1 MIYFKGPK
9 APDFHFEKPRPS
21 LKRIASQAYR
31 RKKRHARLCI
41 LSVPNPPDSLP
52 GTPPPAAR
60 FPQAAA
66 SSFFP
71 SLFLSKTLPPC
82 PPTGKGRGGL
92 LPYHIPGCP
101 VNTQTPS
108 PADFFSFFP
117 PSAARS
123 AAGSVF
129 RARIRGVGERFY
141 TTHHFT
147 LSTLFFRFPAFFF
160 HPPPSR
166 RRFHRPG
173 PGEGFS
179 GSDDSFPL
187 SPSGSFRSSGGKK
200 RDSGFSA

>member
-9 APDFHFEKPRPS
+9 APDFHFEKSRPS

-31 RKKRHARLCI
+31 RKKQHARLCI

-71 SLFLSKTLPPC
+71 SLFLSKTLPPRHT
-82 PPTGKGRGGL
+82 PAGRAAAGF
-92 LPYHIPGCP
+92 YRI
-101 VNTQTPS
+101 TS
-108 PADFFSFFP
+108 PAAQSTRRHTVRRIFFLFIP
-117 PSAARS
+117 PSADRS

-129 RARIRGVGERFY
+129 RARIRGVGERLY

-147 LSTLFFRFPAFFF
+147 LSTLFFRFPAFFSTRPV
-160 HPPPSR
+160 PP
-166 RRFHRPG
+166 
-173 PGEGFS
+173 
-179 GSDDSFPL
+179 PL
-187 SPSGSFRSSGGKK
+187 SPPRSRGRLSGGTLP
-200 RDSGFSA
+200 RRGAFVL

>member
-9 APDFHFEKPRPS
+9 APDFHFEKSRPS
-21 LKRIASQAYR
+21 LKRIASQAYH

-60 FPQAAA
+60 FPQTAA

-71 SLFLSKTLPPC
+71 SLFLSKTLPPR

-108 PADFFSFFP
+108 PADFFSFFFRRLRPARP
-117 PSAARS
+117 PGPFSAPGYGASVS
-123 AAGSVF
+123 AFIPHITSPCQHFFSVF
-129 RARIRGVGERFY
+129 P
-141 TTHHFT
+141 
-147 LSTLFFRFPAFFF
+147 LFF
-160 HPPPSR
+160 STR

>member
-9 APDFHFEKPRPS
+9 APDFHFEKSRPS

-41 LSVPNPPDSLP
+41 LSVPNPPNSLP

-60 FPQAAA
+60 FPQTAA

-82 PPTGKGRGGL
+82 PPTGKGRDGL
-92 LPYHIPGCP
+92 LPYHIPDCP

-108 PADFFSFFP
+108 PADFFFFFFP

-147 LSTLFFRFPAFFF
+147 LSTLFSVFPLFF
-160 HPPPSR
+160 PPAAVP
-166 RRFHRPG
+166 P
-173 PGEGFS
+173 
-179 GSDDSFPL
+179 PL
-187 SPSGSFRSSGGKK
+187 SPPRSRGRLFRI
-200 RDSGFSA
+200 R

>member
-9 APDFHFEKPRPS
+9 APDFHFEKSRPS

-71 SLFLSKTLPPC
+71 SLFLSKTLPPRHT
-82 PPTGKGRGGL
+82 PAGRAAAGFYRITFPAVL
-92 LPYHIPGCP
+92 STRRHP
-101 VNTQTPS
+101 VRRI
-108 PADFFSFFP
+108 FFLFFP

-173 PGEGFS
+173 PGEGC
-179 GSDDSFPL
+179 PAEHCHA
-187 SPSGSFRSSGGKK
+187 GGLLCYNP
-200 RDSGFSA
+200 RNQSTF